1 MALPPTGL
9 AEAIKLIATYLV
21 LETVDFGAEGP
32 FKHVPVSARISTIIT
47 TI

>member
-1 MALPPTGL
+1 
-9 AEAIKLIATYLV
+9 V

-47 TI
+47 TIWLAPSSWALSFV